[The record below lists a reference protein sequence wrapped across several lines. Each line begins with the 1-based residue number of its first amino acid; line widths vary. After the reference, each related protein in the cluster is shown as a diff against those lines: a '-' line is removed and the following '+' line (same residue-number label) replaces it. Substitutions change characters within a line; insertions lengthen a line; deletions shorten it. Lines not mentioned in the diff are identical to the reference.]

1 MSKVFEILKERGYI
15 NNYSHDEVIE
25 KLDKDCL
32 TFYIGFDATAD
43 SLTLGHFVTIM
54 AMMHMEKAGH
64 RPIAL
69 LGGGTTMIGD
79 PSGRNDMRQIM
90 TKERIDHN
98 AEKFREQISRFLD
111 VENGHT
117 VIENNANWLLDLNFV
132 NFMREVGVH
141 FGVNQMLS
149 LDTYKNRLEDGLTFF
164 EMSYILMQAYDFLVL
179 NRKYG
184 ASLQMGGSDQWSNI
198 LAGVNLIK
206 KTEEKDAYALTFNLL
221 TTADGIKMGKTAKGA
236 IWLDRDKTS
245 PYDMFQY
252 LRNVADADVEPFLKL
267 LTFLDL
273 DEIKRLTN
281 VEGAEI
287 NKAKEVLAYEV
298 VKMVH
303 GKEDADASLSAAR
316 SLFAGNKDS
325 DNIPTTEYQ
334 KADFENGKQIIEL
347 IRDLGFVK
355 SNGEGRRLIQNG
367 GISLNDDK
375 VADFNKQVTLEDF
388 KDDKLLV
395 RKGKKTYH
403 QIKLV

>member
-1 MSKVFEILKERGYI
+1 MSKVFETLKERGYI
-15 NNYSHDEVIE
+15 NNYSHDEIIE
-25 KLDKDCL
+25 KLDNENL

-64 RPIAL
+64 RPVAL

-117 VIENNANWLLDLNFV
+117 IIENNANWLLDLNFV
-132 NFMREVGVH
+132 EFMREVGVH
-141 FGVNQMLS
+141 FGVSYMLT
-149 LDTYKNRLEDGLTFF
+149 LDAYKNRLGEGLTFF

-184 ASLQMGGSDQWSNI
+184 CSLQMGGSDQWSNI
-198 LAGVNLIK
+198 LAGVNLIH

-221 TTADGIKMGKTAKGA
+221 TTSDGIKMGKTAKGA
-236 IWLDRDKTS
+236 VWLDREKTS
-245 PYDMFQY
+245 PYEMFQY
-252 LRNVADADVEPFLKL
+252 LRNVSDADVKPFLKL
-267 LTFLDL
+267 LTFLSL
-273 DEIKRLTN
+273 EEIDKLTK
-281 VEGAEI
+281 VEGAEL
-287 NKAKEVLAYEV
+287 NHAKEILAYEV

-303 GKEDADASLSAAR
+303 SEEDAKEALETSR
-316 SLFAGNKDS
+316 SLFSGNKDS
-325 DNIPTTEYQ
+325 ENIPSTDMER
-334 KADFENGKQIIEL
+334 KIFEEGIGLIDL
-347 IRDLGFVK
+347 IREIGFVN
-355 SNGEGRRLIQNG
+355 SNGEGRKLIQNG
-367 GISLNDDK
+367 GISIDNEKISDFKK
-375 VADFNKQVTLEDF
+375 VVTAEDF
-388 KDDKLLV
+388 TEDKLLL
-395 RKGKKTYH
+395 RKGKKNFH

>member
-1 MSKVFEILKERGYI
+1 MNKVFETLKERGYI

-25 KLDKDCL
+25 KLNNECL

-64 RPIAL
+64 KPIAL

-141 FGVNQMLS
+141 FGVNQMLA
-149 LDTYKNRLEDGLTFF
+149 LDAYKNRLEDGLTFF

-198 LAGVNLIK
+198 LAGVNLIR

-236 IWLDRDKTS
+236 IWLDREKTS

-252 LRNVADADVEPFLKL
+252 LRNVADADVKPFLKL

-273 DEIKRLTN
+273 DEIEKLTN

-325 DNIPTTEYQ
+325 ENIPTTEYQ
-334 KADFENGKQIIEL
+334 KSDFENGKEIIAL

-367 GISLNDDK
+367 GISLNDEK
-375 VADFNKQVTLEDF
+375 VADFNKKVTLDDF

>member
-1 MSKVFEILKERGYI
+1 MNKVFETLKERGYI

-25 KLDKDCL
+25 KLNNECL

-64 RPIAL
+64 KPIAL

-141 FGVNQMLS
+141 FGVNQMLA
-149 LDTYKNRLEDGLTFF
+149 LDAYKNRLEDGLTFF

-198 LAGVNLIK
+198 LAGVNLIR

-236 IWLDRDKTS
+236 IWLDREKTS

-252 LRNVADADVEPFLKL
+252 LRNVADADVKPFLKL

-273 DEIKRLTN
+273 DEIEKLTN

-325 DNIPTTEYQ
+325 ENIPTTEYQ
-334 KADFENGKQIIEL
+334 KSDFENGKEIIAL

-367 GISLNDDK
+367 GISLNDEK
-375 VADFNKQVTLEDF
+375 VADFNKKVTLEDF

>member
-1 MSKVFEILKERGYI
+1 MSKVFETLKERGYI
-15 NNYSHDEVIE
+15 NNYSHDEIIE
-25 KLDKDCL
+25 ELDNENL

-117 VIENNANWLLDLNFV
+117 IIENNANWLLDLNFV
-132 NFMREVGVH
+132 EFMREVGVH
-141 FGVNQMLS
+141 FGVSYMLT
-149 LDTYKNRLEDGLTFF
+149 LDAYKNRLGEGLTFF

-179 NRKYG
+179 NKKYG
-184 ASLQMGGSDQWSNI
+184 CSLQMGGSDQWSNI
-198 LAGVNLIK
+198 LAGVNLIH

-221 TTADGIKMGKTAKGA
+221 TTSDGIKMGKTAKGA
-236 IWLDRDKTS
+236 VWLDREKTS
-245 PYDMFQY
+245 PYEMFQY
-252 LRNVADADVEPFLKL
+252 LRNVSDADVKPFLKL
-267 LTFLDL
+267 LTFLPL
-273 DEIKRLTN
+273 DEIDELTK
-281 VEGAEI
+281 VEGAEL
-287 NKAKEVLAYEV
+287 NHAKEILAYEV

-303 GKEDADASLSAAR
+303 SEEDAKEALETSR
-316 SLFAGNKDS
+316 SLFSGNKDS
-325 DNIPTTEYQ
+325 ENIPSTDMER
-334 KADFENGKQIIEL
+334 KIFEEGIGIIDL
-347 IRDLGFVK
+347 IREIGFVK
-355 SNGEGRRLIQNG
+355 SNGEGRKLIQNG
-367 GISLNDDK
+367 GISIDDEKISDFKK
-375 VADFNKQVTLEDF
+375 VVTVEDF
-388 KDDKLLV
+388 TEDKLLL
-395 RKGKKTYH
+395 RKGKKNYH

>member
-1 MSKVFEILKERGYI
+1 MNKVFETLRDRGYI

-25 KLDKDCL
+25 RLNNECL

-64 RPIAL
+64 KPIAL

-141 FGVNQMLS
+141 FGVNQMLA
-149 LDTYKNRLEDGLTFF
+149 LDAYKNRLEDGLTFF

-179 NRKYG
+179 NRKYR

-198 LAGVNLIK
+198 LAGVNLIR

-252 LRNVADADVEPFLKL
+252 LRNVADADVKPFLKL

-273 DEIKRLTN
+273 DEIEKLTK

-298 VKMVH
+298 VKIIH
-303 GKEDADASLSAAR
+303 GEEDAEAALSAAR
-316 SLFAGNKDS
+316 SLFSGNKDS
-325 DNIPTTEYQ
+325 ENIPTTEYK
-334 KADFENGKQIIEL
+334 KADFENGKEIIEL
-347 IRDLGFVK
+347 IRDLAFVK

-367 GISLNDDK
+367 GISLNDEK
-375 VADFNKQVTLEDF
+375 VADFNKMVTLDDF

>member
-1 MSKVFEILKERGYI
+1 MSKVFETLKERGYI

-25 KLDKDCL
+25 KLDKNCL

-141 FGVNQMLS
+141 FGVNQMLA

-184 ASLQMGGSDQWSNI
+184 CSLQMGGSDQWSNI

-236 IWLDRDKTS
+236 IWLDRYKTS

-298 VKMVH
+298 VNTIH
-303 GKEDADASLSAAR
+303 GKEDADAALSAAR

-325 DNIPTTEYQ
+325 ENIPTTECQ
-334 KADFENGKQIIEL
+334 KADFENGKEIIEL

-367 GISLNDDK
+367 GISLNDEK
-375 VADFNKQVTLEDF
+375 VADFSKLVTLDDF

>member
-1 MSKVFEILKERGYI
+1 MNKVFETLRDRGYI

-25 KLDKDCL
+25 KLNNECL

-64 RPIAL
+64 KPIAL

-98 AEKFREQISRFLD
+98 AEKFRQQISRFLD

-141 FGVNQMLS
+141 FGVNQMLA
-149 LDTYKNRLEDGLTFF
+149 LDAYKNRLEDGLTFF
-164 EMSYILMQAYDFLVL
+164 EMSYILMQAYDFLLL

-184 ASLQMGGSDQWSNI
+184 CSLQMGGSDQWSNI
-198 LAGVNLIK
+198 LAGVNLIR

-236 IWLDRDKTS
+236 IWLDKDKTS

-252 LRNVADADVEPFLKL
+252 LRNVADADVKPFLKL
-267 LTFLDL
+267 LTFLSL
-273 DEIKRLTN
+273 DEIENLTN

-298 VKMVH
+298 VKIIH
-303 GKEDADASLSAAR
+303 GEEDAEAALGAAR
-316 SLFAGNKDS
+316 SLFSGNKDS
-325 DNIPTTEYQ
+325 EDIPTTEY
-334 KADFENGKQIIEL
+334 KKTDFESGKEIIEL

-367 GISLNDDK
+367 GISLNDEK
-375 VADFNKQVTLEDF
+375 VSDFNKQITLDDF

>member
-1 MSKVFEILKERGYI
+1 MSKVFETLRDRGYI

-149 LDTYKNRLEDGLTFF
+149 LDAYKNRLEDGLTFF

-184 ASLQMGGSDQWSNI
+184 CSLQMGGSDQWSNI
-198 LAGVNLIK
+198 LAGVNLIR

-303 GKEDADASLSAAR
+303 GKEDADAALSAAR
-316 SLFAGNKDS
+316 SLFSGNKDS
-325 DNIPTTEYQ
+325 ENIPTTECQ
-334 KADFENGKQIIEL
+334 KADFESGKEIIEL

-367 GISLNDDK
+367 GISLNDEK
-375 VADFNKQVTLEDF
+375 VAHFNKKVTLDDF

>member
-1 MSKVFEILKERGYI
+1 MNKVFETLKERGYI
-15 NNYSHDEVIE
+15 NNYSHDQVIE
-25 KLDKDCL
+25 KLNNESL

-64 RPIAL
+64 KPIAL

-141 FGVNQMLS
+141 FGVNQMLA
-149 LDTYKNRLEDGLTFF
+149 LDAYKNRLEDGLTFF

-198 LAGVNLIK
+198 LAGVNLIR

-236 IWLDRDKTS
+236 IWLDREKTS

-252 LRNVADADVEPFLKL
+252 LRNVADADVKPFLKL

-273 DEIKRLTN
+273 DEIEKLTN

-298 VKMVH
+298 VNIIH
-303 GKEDADASLSAAR
+303 GKEDADAALSAAR

-325 DNIPTTEYQ
+325 EDIPTTEY
-334 KADFENGKQIIEL
+334 KKSDFESGKEIIEL

-367 GISLNDDK
+367 GISLNDEK
-375 VADFNKQVTLEDF
+375 VADFNKMVTLDDF

>member
-1 MSKVFEILKERGYI
+1 MSKVFETLKDRGYI

-64 RPIAL
+64 KPIAL

-141 FGVNQMLS
+141 FGVNQMLA
-149 LDTYKNRLEDGLTFF
+149 LDAYKNRLEDGLTFF

-198 LAGVNLIK
+198 LAGVNLIR

-252 LRNVADADVEPFLKL
+252 LRNVADADVKPFLKL

-273 DEIKRLTN
+273 DEINKLTN

-334 KADFENGKQIIEL
+334 KTDFENGKQIIEL
-347 IRDLGFVK
+347 IRELDFVK

-367 GISLNDDK
+367 GISLNDEK

>member
-1 MSKVFEILKERGYI
+1 MNKVFETLKVRGYI

-25 KLDKDCL
+25 KLNNECL

-64 RPIAL
+64 KPIAL

-141 FGVNQMLS
+141 FGVNQMLA
-149 LDTYKNRLEDGLTFF
+149 LDAYKNRLEDGLTFF

-198 LAGVNLIK
+198 LAGVNLIR

-236 IWLDRDKTS
+236 IWLDREKTS

-252 LRNVADADVEPFLKL
+252 LRNVADADVKPFLKL

-273 DEIKRLTN
+273 DEIEKLTN

-325 DNIPTTEYQ
+325 ENIPTTEYQ
-334 KADFENGKQIIEL
+334 KSDFENGKEIIAL

-367 GISLNDDK
+367 GISLNDEK
-375 VADFNKQVTLEDF
+375 VADFNKKVTLDDF